1 MFLSQRYWRRPEFAE
16 GVRAALPVAAGIA
29 AWGLMTGVAMAQAG
43 LSAFQAVT
51 MTLIAYAGSAQ
62 LAAVPLMMAGAPVW
76 VVLAAATCV
85 NLRFVVFSAHL
96 RPYLMHLSLR
106 ERLLTGYL
114 TGDVT
119 YVLFVKRHHE
129 PAATVPEREQQLAY
143 LLGACLVN
151 YVAWIIPSIV
161 GILLAHA
168 IPPGWGLGFAGL
180 LALLALCVALATTR
194 LRALSAT
201 VASAVAVAAWA
212 LPLKLNIL
220 VGIVAAVAACLW
232 VESHGPGWLRGRPL
246 VDRQRGER

>member
-1 MFLSQRYWRRPEFAE
+1 MFLSRRYRRRPEFSE

-29 AWGLMTGVAMAQAG
+29 AWGLMTGVAMVQAG
-43 LSAFQAVT
+43 LSVVQAVA

-62 LAAVPLMMAGAPVW
+62 LAAVPLMVGGAPVW

-96 RPYLMHLSLR
+96 RAYLMHLPLR

-119 YVLFVKRHHE
+119 YVLFVRRYQE
-129 PAATVPEREQQLAY
+129 PAATVPEREHQLAY
-143 LLGACLVN
+143 LLGSCLVN
-151 YVAWIIPSIV
+151 YLAWVIPSIA

-168 IPPGWGLGFAGL
+168 IPPSWGLGFAGL
-180 LALLALCVALATTR
+180 LALLALCAALATTR
-194 LRALSAT
+194 LRMLSAG
-201 VASAVAVAAWA
+201 VASVAAVAAWA

-220 VGIVAAVAACLW
+220 VAILAAVAACLW

-246 VDRQRGER
+246 VERSKAGR